1 MPVITISRQY
11 GSGGDEIADQLCK
24 ALNYRFFDKNV
35 MAEIASEMVRTQ
47 EGDFDLSEDNYRA
60 MNFLDRILASPGFY
74 ATELNKTGRYDP
86 PLLRQEIQRLD
97 EDQLVGITRH
107 SVEEAYRQ
115 DNFVILGR
123 GGQVILKDKPAVLHV
138 RIEAPLS
145 ARVERICQVKKI
157 NRQEAEDF
165 ILQRDRAARSFL
177 KRFFG
182 VDWDDP
188 LLYHMVVNTGK
199 ISLEGATTMIQTVLR
214 VMPAGA

>member
-60 MNFLDRILASPGFY
+60 MNFLDRILASPGLY
-74 ATELNKTGRYDP
+74 ATELNKTWRYDP

>member
-60 MNFLDRILASPGFY
+60 MNFLDRILASPGLY